1 MTDAWLWLALSMLT
15 TSELNVTH
23 ACDRWNGN
31 PRPVLSRTVRGSTGR
46 SSPRPTHA
54 WASTERSSP
63 QDSPT
68 PQQADKHDNLS
79 LATRTQQAEKH
90 HMPCCPTARWPGPT
104 GTCLFILSPIH
115 SSRCLMIHSII
126 RSVIQSVIVT
136 VIHWTKASRRMS
148 TQSSSELVGECQRR
162 EELNRALVIH
172 WIVHSII
179 HHTCDGTPT
188 GHQRD
193 ARLTFLPRLNI
204 DAKKR
209 TDKGVT
215 KNVDAEKIRIGW

>member
-1 MTDAWLWLALSMLT
+1 MLT

-136 VIHWTKASRRMS
+136 VIHWIM
-148 TQSSSELVGECQRR
+148 
-162 EELNRALVIH
+162 
-172 WIVHSII
+172 HSII
-179 HHTCDGTPT
+179 HCSLDYSIYTHTCDGTPT

-193 ARLTFLPRLNI
+193 TKLTFLPMLNI
-204 DAKKR
+204 GAKR
-209 TDKGVT
+209 GT
-215 KNVDAEKIRIGW
+215 EKATRRMSTQRRSESVGECQR

>member
-1 MTDAWLWLALSMLT
+1 MEWQPAASFKPHCKRLDRKVKSSTDSCLGI
-15 TSELNVTH
+15 
-23 ACDRWNGN
+23 DRKVK
-31 PRPVLSRTVRGSTGR
+31 PTG
-46 SSPRPTHA
+46 T
-54 WASTERSSP
+54 
-63 QDSPT
+63 PT
-68 PQQADKHDNLS
+68 PKQADKHDNLS

-115 SSRCLMIHSII
+115 SSRCLMIHSIF

-148 TQSSSELVGECQRR
+148 TQRSPELVGECQRR
-162 EELNRALVIH
+162 EELRRALVIH
-172 WIVHSII
+172 WIMHSII

-193 ARLTFLPRLNI
+193 TNGTPGSPFCP
-204 DAKKR
+204 
-209 TDKGVT
+209 G
-215 KNVDAEKIRIGW
+215 